1 MGSVLYE
8 NIQII
13 MTGNQTLKSFMYDIP
28 NKHTHTIVTL
38 TIASDRSKTDLK
50 SLQLGMDGTY
60 VR

>member
-1 MGSVLYE
+1 MGSVLCD

-13 MTGNQTLKSFMYDIP
+13 MTGSQTLKSFMFDIP
-28 NKHTHTIVTL
+28 NKHTRTIVTL
-38 TIASDRSKTDLK
+38 TIASDRSDTDLK